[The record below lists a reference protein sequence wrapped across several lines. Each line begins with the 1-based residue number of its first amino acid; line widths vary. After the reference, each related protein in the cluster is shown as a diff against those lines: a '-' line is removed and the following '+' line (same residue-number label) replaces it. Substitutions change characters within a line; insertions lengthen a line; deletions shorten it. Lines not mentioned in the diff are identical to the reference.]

1 MDNAKFFASIRA
13 SGIFGATLSQS
24 EADGT
29 EAIINAYEAA
39 GLTDERWL
47 AYMLATAFHET
58 AATMRPIEE
67 YGKGA
72 GRPYGLPT
80 GPYKQRYFGRGYVQI
95 TWEANYKKAQDKLGI
110 PLHSHPELALEPK
123 HAAGIMIR
131 GMTEG
136 WFTGKKLSDYNV
148 TLLTAPPKHS
158 FDYVGARRIING
170 TDKASLIA
178 GYAQKFE
185 AAIKAG
191 GGLKPIPVLPHPID
205 APPAPSP
212 EQPNFWT
219 ALLSILSKFRGRAA

>member
-1 MDNAKFFASIRA
+1 MDRAKFFASVRA

-29 EAIINAYEAA
+29 EAIIDAFEDA
-39 GLTDERWL
+39 GLTDARWL

-72 GRPYGLPT
+72 GRQYGLPT
-80 GPYKQRYFGRGYVQI
+80 GPYKQRYYGRGYVQL
-95 TWEANYKKAQDKLGI
+95 TWEANYKKAQDKLGA
-110 PLHSHPELALEPK
+110 PFHSKPELALDPK
-123 HAAGIMIR
+123 HAADIMTR

-136 WFTGKKLSDYNV
+136 WFTGKKLSDYIG
-148 TLLTAPPKHS
+148 AKA
-158 FDYVGARRIING
+158 DYVGARRIING

-178 GYAQKFE
+178 GYAVKFE

-191 GGLKPIPVLPHPID
+191 GGIKAVPVLPHPID
-205 APPAPSP
+205 AEPAPTP
-212 EQPNFWT
+212 AQPNLVS
-219 ALLSILSKFRGRAA
+219 ALLSILSKLFGRSA